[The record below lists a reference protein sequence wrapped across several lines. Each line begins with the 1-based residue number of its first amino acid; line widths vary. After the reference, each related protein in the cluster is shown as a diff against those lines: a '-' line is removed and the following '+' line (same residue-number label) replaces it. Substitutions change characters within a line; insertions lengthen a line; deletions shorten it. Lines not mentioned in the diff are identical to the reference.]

1 MQKFRRLFVLLFI
14 LSIFVG
20 VVHEASHNHYNGE
33 MCEVCVL
40 AHSPGLLN
48 DASDLLFIEAY
59 YTAFIVPSIAY
70 PDLHTLQARSRSPPI
85 S

>member
-20 VVHEASHNHYNGE
+20 VVHEASHNHYDGE

-40 AHSPGLLN
+40 SHSPGLLN
-48 DASDLLFIEAY
+48 DASALVFIEPY
-59 YTAFIVPSIAY
+59 HIPFVIPYIAY
-70 PDLHTLQARSRSPPI
+70 PTLHSIQTRSRSPPI
-85 S
+85 A